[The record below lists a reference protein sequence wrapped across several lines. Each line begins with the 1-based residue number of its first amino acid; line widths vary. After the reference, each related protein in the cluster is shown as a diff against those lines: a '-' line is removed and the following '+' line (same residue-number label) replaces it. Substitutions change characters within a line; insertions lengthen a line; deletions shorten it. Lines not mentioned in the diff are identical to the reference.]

1 MNYRVR
7 KIYDIFRYD
16 IPRFLKNLVVYRK
29 VLWNT
34 YNFDYSGSLYFM
46 REHFK
51 QLEPILRNGCHMNGD
66 KTADKVKVCILLLDR
81 ILDSSEQYMLSEID
95 IDFSDNH
102 ITIKHEPKN
111 TEHPRHGTK
120 TYWEVTKNKEKQ
132 DWELLMKMLNKHM
145 RGFWD

>member
-51 QLEPILRNGCHMNGD
+51 QLEPILRNGYHTNGD

-81 ILDSSEQYMLSEID
+81 ILDSSEQYTLSELD
-95 IDFSDNH
+95 IDFSGNR
-102 ITIKHEPKN
+102 ITLKHEPKN
-111 TEHPRHGTK
+111 TEHPRYGTK
-120 TYWEVTKNKEKQ
+120 TYREVTKAKEEQ

-145 RGFWD
+145 RSFWD